1 MRIVFVH
8 QYAWPYVQKDLDA
21 LRLVHNVRERR
32 IPSQGKWNISV
43 LNDLIGLWVDVQWCD
58 VVFCW
63 FGKVHAFFA
72 VLFSKMLGKKTVVV
86 AGGDDVGMY
95 RQGGKACTLPAHPLK
110 KYLIYFISQHANKI
124 VTISMFNHWEAIRY
138 ARANPKKTILIYHG
152 FDAAQFRRSDQICK
166 ENTVVTV
173 GEIND
178 ENYDRKGLRLFVESA
193 RFLPDVNFLVV
204 GPSRDNAQDKLKK
217 TAPNNVVF
225 TGPLYGQDL
234 IRILSKG
241 KVYVQASKWE
251 SFGCAVA
258 EAMLCECVP
267 VVSRLTALPEVVG
280 DCGIYVERLEPQTLA
295 CAIEEALRNP
305 SLGQRARERIIREFP
320 LTKRRVELL
329 QVITSL
335 EETSRQTIITPSWK

>member
-8 QYAWPYVQKDLDA
+8 QYAWPYVQKDLDT

-43 LNDLIGLWVDVQWCD
+43 FNDLIGLWVDVQWCD
-58 VVFCW
+58 VAFCW

-95 RQGGKACTLPAHPLK
+95 RQGRKACTLPAHPLK
-110 KYLIYFISQHANKI
+110 KYLIYFISKHANKI
-124 VTISMFNHWEAIRY
+124 ITISMFNHWEAIRY
-138 ARANPKKTILIYHG
+138 ARADPKKTIMIYHG
-152 FDAAQFRRSDQICK
+152 FDAVQFRRSDQICK
-166 ENTVVTV
+166 DNTVVTV
-173 GEIND
+173 GVIND
-178 ENYDRKGLRLFVESA
+178 ENYDRKGFRLFVESA

-204 GPSRDNAQDKLKK
+204 GPSRDNTQDKLKK
-217 TAPNNVVF
+217 KAPSNVFF

-241 KVYVQASKWE
+241 KVYVQASEWE

-267 VVSRLTALPEVVG
+267 VVANRTAMPEVVG
-280 DCGIYVERLEPQTLA
+280 EAGYYIDNLNAEELSRAIKEAMADREMGIK
-295 CAIEEALRNP
+295 
-305 SLGQRARERIIREFP
+305 ARERIIRNF
-320 LTKRRVELL
+320 
-329 QVITSL
+329 SL
-335 EETSRQTIITPSWK
+335 EKR

>member
-32 IPSQGKWNISV
+32 IPSQGKWNISI

-138 ARANPKKTILIYHG
+138 ARADPKKTILIYHG
-152 FDAAQFRRSDQICK
+152 FDAAQFRRSDQIYK

-173 GEIND
+173 GVIND

-193 RFLPDVNFLVV
+193 RFLHDVNFLVV

-217 TAPNNVVF
+217 TAPGNVVF

-241 KVYVQASKWE
+241 KVYVQASEWE

-267 VVSRLTALPEVVG
+267 VVSRHAALLEVVG
-280 DCGIYVERLEPQTLA
+280 EAGYYINDLTPEELSKAIRKALSDQEMGIK
-295 CAIEEALRNP
+295 
-305 SLGQRARERIIREFP
+305 ARERIIRNFSLE
-320 LTKRRVELL
+320 KRRRKLL
-329 QVITSL
+329 AVL
-335 EETSRQTIITPSWK
+335 EELTSSISKATE